1 MLNKSYLTTGADQ
14 QKAKN
19 GAEQES
25 FYNLNKVSMY
35 TFKAAI
41 KYHIYSFI

>member
-1 MLNKSYLTTGADQ
+1 MLNKLYLTTGADQ

-25 FYNLNKVSMY
+25 FYNLKKVSMY
-35 TFKAAI
+35 TFKVS
-41 KYHIYSFI
+41 YL